1 MSNDA
6 LNDRH
11 PGEFSSPDD
20 IRSRGQIFVIV
31 FDVVGL
37 TNPITFT
44 VEVVQP

>member
-6 LNDRH
+6 LNDSHR
-11 PGEFSSPDD
+11 GECSHS
-20 IRSRGQIFVIV
+20 RSVEKGRYCVIV

-37 TNPITFT
+37 TDPITFT